1 MLDDNILLFK
11 LFYINF
17 IIIDNF
23 VVLVTKNIYQ
33 FYKGIYTEIIYNNI
47 IYT

>member
-11 LFYINF
+11 LFFIHF

-23 VVLVTKNIYQ
+23 VTKNIYQ
-33 FYKGIYTEIIYNNI
+33 IYKNNL
-47 IYT
+47 YLNDM